1 MAARNCPRHF
11 LSQVLQE
18 SSGFFGRFFS
28 AHQFAQH
35 LFFVPDRKLSFDY
48 LLADR
53 RLRTRTC
60 PALLLVQLAY

>member
-28 AHQFAQH
+28 AHQFAQD
-35 LFFVPDRKLSFDY
+35 LFTVPDRKLSFDY
-48 LLADR
+48 LLAS
-53 RLRTRTC
+53 
-60 PALLLVQLAY
+60 LV